1 MLPASGRHCRGR
13 SFAKQ
18 GGSRYLI
25 RARIRTGQCENLSRK
40 RQRLLRFAEISTA
53 PSLLVEMLET
63 ETKTNG
69 EREDE

>member
-18 GGSRYLI
+18 GGNRYLI
-25 RARIRTGQCENLSRK
+25 RPRIRTGQCENLSRK
-40 RQRLLRFAEISTA
+40 QQRFRRFAEISTA
-53 PSLLVEMLET
+53 HSFLVEMFEP